1 MFKYN
6 IAISENKLFGFSGIL
21 LPIFV
26 FSIIQHMI
34 KYAIVYNIAYGLR
47 AAVVFLLACFS
58 IIYTEVF

>member
-6 IAISENKLFGFSGIL
+6 IVISENKLF
-21 LPIFV
+21 V
-26 FSIIQHMI
+26 FSVIQHMI